1 MRCPLAPLALIVL
14 CSSAHAQFSGRLAG
28 TVHDA
33 SGAAVASATVS
44 LAAPESSRALF
55 FTLSASDGTYRFTG
69 LRAGDYDLTVEAP
82 GFARIRLTAIP
93 VDSARE
99 FDVPPVGL
107 SLAKVIFT
115 VDVAADQQANQTGT
129 AEVSGIITMQ
139 QIEKLPVV
147 DRDPLALLQIQPGVT
162 YNGNSE
168 TVINGLRTS
177 YSNMTLDGINIQD
190 NYIRGNGLD
199 YTPNRILTGQLRQV
213 TLVSS
218 NANAAT
224 PGGASQVVLETNSGT
239 NELHGQAF
247 WYNRNSAFA
256 ANDWFNNQSRVA
268 IPRLNQN
275 QFGGSAGGAIRK
287 DKLFYFGS
295 YEAVRTNQQS
305 PTTATILTDDARSG
319 IFTWRDTSNVI
330 RKVNLLMLR
339 AASIDPFILN
349 LLKQVPGGTALNSFE
364 VGDSTAT
371 LLRNTAGYRF
381 NQRSNE
387 VRDNLT
393 GRADY
398 NLSQRH
404 ILTTSYIWNRDNT
417 DVYDPTFSVV
427 PASNNPN
434 HSHFLSAAWRWTP
447 AATLTNELRGGFNL
461 APGDFLVNEPGR
473 NAVVTGTLFTG
484 PVSRQLPQG
493 RATDTYS
500 LADNASWQQGRH
512 TIQFGVHYQKV
523 RVQAFNDAG
532 ILPSYALAMGT
543 GQPALQRAD
552 LPGSRAADVR
562 SANSLLAALG
572 GYIDSA
578 TRSFNVTSQTSGY
591 VAGSGQHRDLSLAQ
605 VDLYGQDAWKPL
617 RHLTVTLGL
626 RWSLP
631 GVVNEKNSLA
641 LSPVTGSAGVVDTL
655 LSNATLD
662 FTGASAGRA
671 WYNRDLNN
679 LTPNV
684 GLAWDVTGNGR
695 TALRAAYSVSYVN
708 DEALLAPTTVLN
720 INSGLTGVSSRSAL
734 SSRISSG
741 LPVLAVPAFKIPRT
755 VADNYAGDSFNAVG
769 MINPNLRTPYVQQW
783 SAGIQH
789 EFFHTVVEARYIG
802 NHAVGGY
809 RTFDYNQV
817 DIRRNGFLD
826 DFLRAQTNGFL
837 ALAKNGTFNP
847 AFNAAVPGSQQLPV
861 FARLQSAGQLTD
873 STVRGYI
880 QNGEVGTLAATYQEE
895 GSNGSVNFFRNP
907 NALGAD
913 LLTNYSSSSYNALQM
928 EVRRRARAGIDVSA
942 NYTGAKVLSD
952 TPGDAQSRI
961 EHFLDLAS
969 PGLERAPAT
978 FDLRHAFKTAV
989 TWDLPFGR
997 NHWRR
1002 LAGGWSTGAFL
1013 TWQSGAPFSILS
1025 GLGTL
1030 NRGDGFRSYYN
1041 TANSNISGSALMDLV
1056 QFQMTG
1062 NGPYI
1067 IPQSSL
1073 NSSDGSGVSDPGAKF
1088 FSGQIFSNPGAGT
1101 LGTLGRRSFYGPS
1114 SYNLD
1119 MSVQKRI
1126 AITERQSMEVLI
1138 QGTNIT
1144 NHPTFVVGD
1153 QNIND
1158 TTFGVVSSVLHASR
1172 VLQFGLHYR
1181 F

>member
-1 MRCPLAPLALIVL
+1 MRIAILLLVL
-14 CSSAHAQFSGRLAG
+14 VFIGSSANAQFSGRLAG
-28 TVHDA
+28 TLQDA
-33 SGAAVASATVS
+33 TGAPVASATVS
-44 LAAPESSRALF
+44 LAEPGSAKVIFSAA
-55 FTLSASDGTYRFTG
+55 SASDGTYRFTV
-69 LRAGDYDLTVEAP
+69 LRAGEYDLTIQAP
-82 GFARIRLTAIP
+82 GFANIVQRRVP
-93 VDSARE
+93 VDSARQT
-99 FDVPPVGL
+99 DVPAITL
-107 SLAKVIFT
+107 QLASISQAI
-115 VDVAADQQANQTGT
+115 DVAADQQAVQTGT
-129 AEVSGIITMQ
+129 AEVSGIITME

-147 DRDPLALLQIQPGVT
+147 DRDPLALLQIQAGVT
-162 YNGNSE
+162 YNGNSD

-199 YTPNRILTGQLRQV
+199 YTPNRVLTGQLRQV
-213 TLVSS
+213 TLVTS
-218 NANAAT
+218 NANAAAS
-224 PGGASQVVLETNSGT
+224 GGATQVALETNSGT
-239 NELHGQAF
+239 NQLHGQAF

-256 ANDWFNNQSRVA
+256 ANDWFNNQSGVS

-295 YEAVRTNQQS
+295 YEAVRTNQQT
-305 PTTATILTDDARSG
+305 PQTATLLTDDARSG
-319 IFTWRDTSNVI
+319 IFTYRDTANVV
-330 RKVNLLMLR
+330 RKVNLLTLR
-339 AASIDPFILN
+339 STSIDPFIQN
-349 LLKQVPGGTALNSFE
+349 LVKQIPAGSALNSFN
-364 VGDSTAT
+364 VGDSTGV

-393 GRADY
+393 GRVDY
-398 NLSQRH
+398 NLSPSQVFN
-404 ILTTSYIWNRDNT
+404 TSYIWNRDRT
-417 DVYDPTFSVV
+417 DVPDPTFAVA
-427 PASNNPN
+427 PASTNPN
-434 HSHFLSAAWRWTP
+434 HSHFLSSGWRWTP

-473 NAVVTGTLFTG
+473 NAIITGTLFTN
-484 PVSRQLPQG
+484 PVSKQLPQG

-500 LADNASWQQGRH
+500 LADNASWQRGRH

-523 RVQAFNDAG
+523 RVQAFDHAG
-532 ILPSYALAMGT
+532 ILPSYTLAMGT

-552 LPGSRAADVR
+552 LPASRAADVR
-562 SANSLLAALG
+562 AANSLLASLG
-572 GYIDSA
+572 GYIDNA
-578 TRSFNVTSQTSGY
+578 TQRFNVTSQTSGY
-591 VAGSGQHRDLSLAQ
+591 VPGAGQLRDLRLSEF
-605 VDLYGQDAWKPL
+605 DLYAQDSWKIFP
-617 RHLTVTLGL
+617 RVTATVGL
-626 RWSLP
+626 RWNLP

-641 LSPVTGSAGVVDTL
+641 LSPVVGSLGLVDAL
-655 LSNATLD
+655 LSNATLN
-662 FTGASAGRA
+662 FTGTSAGSP
-671 WYNRDLNN
+671 WYNRDWNN
-679 LTPNV
+679 FAPNI
-684 GLAWDVTGNGR
+684 GIAWDVNGDGK

-708 DEALLAPTTVLN
+708 DEALLAPNTVLN

-741 LPVLAVPAFKIPRT
+741 LPGLAIPAFTIPRT
-755 VADNYAGDSFNAVG
+755 VADNYANDSFNAVG
-769 MINPNLRTPYVQQW
+769 MIDPNLRTPYVQQW

-789 EFFHTVVEARYIG
+789 EILHTVFEARYVG

-817 DIRRNGFLD
+817 VIRPNGFLD
-826 DFLRAQTNGFL
+826 DFLRAQSNGVF
-837 ALAKNGTFNP
+837 ALAKSGIFNP
-847 AFNAAVPGSQQLPV
+847 AFNAAIPGSQQLPV
-861 FARLQSAGQLTD
+861 FAKLQSGGQLTD

-907 NALGAD
+907 HALGAD
-913 LLTNYSSSSYNALQM
+913 LLTNYSSSSYNALQL
-928 EVRRRARAGIDVSA
+928 EARHRVRSGVDVSA
-942 NYTGAKVLSD
+942 NYTWAKVLSD

-961 EHFLDLAS
+961 EHFLDLSS

-978 FDLRHAFKTAV
+978 FDLRHAFKAAV
-989 TWDLPFGR
+989 AWDLPFGR
-997 NHWRR
+997 KHLKR

-1041 TANSNISGSALMDLV
+1041 TANSNTGGPALMNLV

-1067 IPQSSL
+1067 VPQSVI
-1073 NSSDGSGVSDPGAKF
+1073 NPNDGRGVSDPGAQIF
-1088 FSGQIFSNPGAGT
+1088 TGQIFSNPGAGT

-1114 SYNLD
+1114 SCNLD
-1119 MSVQKRI
+1119 LSLQKRV
-1126 AITERQSMEVLI
+1126 AVTERQSVELLI

-1158 TTFGVVSSVLHASR
+1158 TKFGVVSSTLRASR
-1172 VLQFGLHYR
+1172 VLQFGMHYR